1 MPQSLHVVPPSNI
14 LSIPQKELRAIR
26 GIKIKLLIFL
36 IVTLTKYYNKKF
48 FSYFE
53 RKNMDNIEP
62 PRDTKT
68 KSAPE
73 KSIDVKSGKKNLGRK
88 EQHKKRSQKRWVITA
103 FALSFCITA
112 VLSFA
117 SNEVV
122 EGLDVLLEIPI
133 LILFIFIGILF
144 DMIGLAVAIADI
156 KPFNSMSS
164 RRLKTG
170 KKAVWL
176 IKNSEK
182 VSSFCGDLVGD
193 ISGVLSGATGVA
205 IAAELFKGNVWFTLA
220 MTSLIAA
227 TMVGF
232 KAVGKLLAVTHS
244 ETIVLYT
251 ARVLCGFKK

>member
-1 MPQSLHVVPPSNI
+1 MNN
-14 LSIPQKELRAIR
+14 
-26 GIKIKLLIFL
+26 
-36 IVTLTKYYNKKF
+36 T
-48 FSYFE
+48 
-53 RKNMDNIEP
+53 EP
-62 PRDTKT
+62 PRDTNGGAKNP
-68 KSAPE
+68 PE
-73 KSIDVKSGKKNLGRK
+73 KSSETKTSKNYLGRK
-88 EQHKKRSQKRWVITA
+88 EQLKKRSQKRWVITA

-112 VLSFA
+112 VLSLG

-122 EGLDVLLEIPI
+122 DKLDVLIAIPVL
-133 LILFIFIGILF
+133 LIIIFLGVIF

-193 ISGVLSGATGVA
+193 ISGVLSGATGAA
-205 IAAELFKGNVWFTLA
+205 IAVRIFHDNVWLTLA

-227 TMVGF
+227 TMVGC
-232 KAVGKLLAVTHS
+232 KAVGKLLAVKYS
-244 ETIVLYT
+244 EPIVLY
-251 ARVLCGFKK
+251 AAKILCGFKK